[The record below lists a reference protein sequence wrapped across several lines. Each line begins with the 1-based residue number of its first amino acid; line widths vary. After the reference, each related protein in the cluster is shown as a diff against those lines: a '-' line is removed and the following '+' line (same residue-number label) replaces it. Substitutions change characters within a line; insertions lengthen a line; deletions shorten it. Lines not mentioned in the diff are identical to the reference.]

1 MEELEIRQNVIA
13 LHNDL
18 RTVNMPDQ
26 YKSLFVSI
34 LMLDEVEM
42 LVKNDT
48 EQLMADISCVI
59 ARRFSGEQA
68 ERISEKF
75 TKSCTVSLIRER
87 KSCEEYS
94 LWWFLQQLQK
104 IKSQLKETN
113 MDAISLFYHV
123 FLSYSSGGRNSL
135 GIVLTPEHI
144 ADFMAKVINVQPG
157 DSILDIC
164 CGTGALLNAASHYNG
179 GGMLYGCER
188 NEGVYD
194 MASISQ
200 GVRYE
205 NMRLFHSDCYKL
217 RSSNPRLM
225 ADKGLLNPPYAMKD
239 HDELEFLLEELKMIR
254 PHGLVAAI
262 VPSKTAY
269 VMSEP
274 YITRRRQLLA
284 EHTLK
289 AVFSMPDDIFNGNG
303 ATAVTCIMVF
313 EAHVPHD
320 PSEKTFF
327 GFFKDDGYKKKG
339 KIGRIDE
346 YGKWGGIR
354 QRWLD
359 LYHGNIIMDGVST
372 LASVGAEDEWLCE
385 AYLRNDYSRL
395 TEDVFRRT
403 IRDYMSYVIIMRYS
417 SDVFITCPCIV
428 LFWRDFH

>member
-1 MEELEIRQNVIA
+1 MEKLEIRQNVIA

-26 YKSLFVSI
+26 YKALFVSI

-42 LVKNDT
+42 LAKNDT
-48 EQLMADISCVI
+48 EQLMADISYVI

-87 KSCEEYS
+87 KSCEEHS

-188 NEGVYD
+188 DEGVYD

-262 VPSKTAY
+262 IPSKTAY

-274 YITRRRQLLA
+274 YITRRRQLLE

-346 YGKWGGIR
+346 YGKWSEIR

-359 LYHGNIIMDGVST
+359 LYRGNIIMDGVST

-385 AYLRNDYSRL
+385 AYLRNDYSKL

-403 IRDYMSYVIIMRYS
+403 IRDYMAYIIS
-417 SDVFITCPCIV
+417 
-428 LFWRDFH
+428 

>member
-42 LVKNDT
+42 LAKNDT
-48 EQLMADISCVI
+48 EQLMADISYVI

-87 KSCEEYS
+87 KSCEDHS

-188 NEGVYD
+188 DEGVYD

-403 IRDYMSYVIIMRYS
+403 IRDYMAYIIS
-417 SDVFITCPCIV
+417 
-428 LFWRDFH
+428 